1 MPSQAKALEQPSRL
15 HSSAAAI
22 SGRNPSFRVSVID
35 RYTRRVQFL
44 KRILPAVGVALLLLV
59 GLWPKLHPI
68 LQQVRLGFPA
78 IDLREAR
85 ELRMVNP
92 RYAGLDRYNR
102 PYVVTAAV
110 GRQVPD
116 RNDVMALEQ
125 PKAVMTVHGGA
136 SVVVT
141 AATGIYQSQPQ
152 LLDLFDDVNL
162 VHQNGTRFVTRRAH
176 VNLSDDT
183 AEGHDPVE
191 GHGPSGD
198 IAGEGFQISSRGET
212 IVFTGKSDL
221 LLKGTKPNAAP
232 ASPPRLPPE
241 IEQSAAQI
249 EPVAPAIF
257 AADPTAPAETSNPTP
272 QRPEP
277 ALTSGTA
284 TKPSPAVDYDD
295 GDPIHGKS
303 PVMKVGRNVE

>member
-1 MPSQAKALEQPSRL
+1 MPSQAKALEQPSSLR
-15 HSSAAAI
+15 SPVAPI
-22 SGRNPSFRVSVID
+22 NGRNSSLQASVVD
-35 RYTRRVQFL
+35 RYSRRVQFL

-59 GLWPKLHPI
+59 AVWPRLHPL
-68 LQQVRLGFPA
+68 LQQVGLGFPA

-92 RYAGLDRYNR
+92 RYSGLDRYNR

-141 AATGIYQSQPQ
+141 AATGVYQSQPQ

-162 VHQNGTRFVTRRAH
+162 IHENGTRFVTRRAH
-176 VNLSDDT
+176 VHLSDDT

-198 IAGEGFQISSRGET
+198 IAGQGFQISSKGET
-212 IVFTGKSDL
+212 IVFTGKSNA
-221 LLKGTKPNAAP
+221 LLKGSKPNATSA
-232 ASPPRLPPE
+232 APPRLPPE
-241 IEQSAAQI
+241 IEQTAAQI
-249 EPVAPAIF
+249 ESVAPAIL
-257 AADPTAPAETSNPTP
+257 AADASPPADTSSPKPPGPEPGLSSEAPTKPVPAESRQSIFPESAK
-272 QRPEP
+272 RP
-277 ALTSGTA
+277 
-284 TKPSPAVDYDD
+284 
-295 GDPIHGKS
+295 
-303 PVMKVGRNVE
+303 